1 VGEKTRDKM
10 KFLILFACIAAASA
24 ISFYPYEKE
33 YSYDYNK
40 YPLTEK
46 YHKGFPAYEHYG
58 KDYSYYGKSYGKD
71 YPFYKHYEKDYPYYK
86 DYPQYSQYHKDYPT
100 YEHYGKEFPWYSKYY
115 KDFPAFEK
123 FQKYP
128 YYSKDYPVHEKYF
141 KDYPVHEKYFKDYP
155 VHEKYFKDF
164 PVHEKYFKDY
174 PVTDKYYKNF
184 PVHEKYF
191 KDYPVTEK
199 YYKDFPMYEKMF
211 KNFDFAEFFGEQDFS
226 AVKKD
231 FIIFYYKYLVEIMDL
246 FKVRFGD
253 YLTHYE
259 TFKYDEFYLPA
270 KCHKLSGFM
279 HWMYT
284 TNVDV
289 TKYHEHFFD
298 YFMMCKTVDYVK
310 FIKNYFLHFNME
322 VMYKDYDLI
331 HGLYGMLGD
340 HGYGLHKYYYDTFGQ
355 DFYKYEPHYV
365 PTKFIAGKFFSKDIR
380 Y

>member
-1 VGEKTRDKM
+1 M
-10 KFLILFACIAAASA
+10 KFLILFDIIAAASA
-24 ISFYPYEKE
+24 VSFYPYEKE
-33 YSYDYNK
+33 YSYDYHK
-40 YPLTEK
+40 YPVTERS
-46 YHKGFPAYEHYG
+46 YKGFPAYEHYG
-58 KDYSYYGKSYGKD
+58 KDYPYYGKYYGKD

-128 YYSKDYPVHEKYF
+128 YYSKDYPVHEKY
-141 KDYPVHEKYFKDYP
+141 Y
-155 VHEKYFKDF
+155 KDF
-164 PVHEKYFKDY
+164 PVHEKYYKD
-174 PVTDKYYKNF
+174 F

-199 YYKDFPMYEKMF
+199 YYKDFPMYEKIF